1 MMDEVHLGEIP
12 EVTERK
18 RGRPKGS
25 KNAVR
30 TVNGGPDS
38 VEPVKKR
45 RMVKGNYSEEVP
57 LVMPLEEE
65 KNIDGGD
72 VDSRHYDR
80 QVRKF
85 ILSKFA
91 DRELIETS
99 EMLKGLPNDARK
111 EWAKALH
118 EACLLR
124 TIQAGGSLD
133 AITRAV
139 KVVVDNLTEQKES
152 EGAAYEEA
160 LRIVE
165 QREKM
170 NNSMIG
176 PIDA

>member
-1 MMDEVHLGEIP
+1 MDDVIEQVEAPRRG
-12 EVTERK
+12 
-18 RGRPKGS
+18 RGRPPGA
-25 KNAVR
+25 KNKNPRPRKAKE
-30 TVNGGPDS
+30 GPAA
-38 VEPVKKR
+38 VEPIKKR
-45 RMVKGNYSEEVP
+45 RMVKGNYGEEVP
-57 LVMPLEEE
+57 LKMPLEEE
-65 KNIDGGD
+65 KGLDGGD
-72 VDSRHYDR
+72 VDARHFDR

-91 DRELIETS
+91 DRDLIETS
-99 EMLKGLPNDARK
+99 EMLKGLPSDARR

-124 TIQAGGSLD
+124 TIQEGGSLD

-160 LRIVE
+160 LKLVA
-165 QREKM
+165 QREAQGQ
-170 NNSMIG
+170 SMLG

>member
-1 MMDEVHLGEIP
+1 MENLQPQEP
-12 EVTERK
+12 APRK
-18 RGRPKGS
+18 RGRPR
-25 KNAVR
+25 KNEASEVA
-30 TVNGGPDS
+30 PI
-38 VEPVKKR
+38 KQR
-45 RMVKGNYSEEVP
+45 RMKKGNYAEAVP
-57 LVMPLEEE
+57 LAAPVEEE
-65 KNIDGGD
+65 RELDDAG
-72 VDSRHYDR
+72 VDARQYDR
-80 QVRKF
+80 QIRKF

-99 EMLKGLPNDARK
+99 EVLKGLPSDARK

-160 LRIVE
+160 LKLVE
-165 QREKM
+165 MREKGGD
-170 NNSMIG
+170 SLLG